1 MFTRAKLYLKM
12 RIKVVEQIEKYNM
25 LNSCE
30 AIVVGVSGGA
40 DSVCL
45 LFLLCEIITSNPK
58 YRNISIEVVH
68 VNHMIRDNAD
78 EDAAFVKSMC
88 ERLEQR
94 FGNSIVYH
102 LVKVDIPLM
111 ASTMKL
117 SCEEAGRMARYD
129 AFNKVAEGKNAVI
142 AVAHNANDRAET
154 MLFNMFRGS
163 RLRGL
168 RGIVPVSDN
177 IIRPLLDCTREE
189 IEKFA
194 AEEGLEFVTD
204 ETNLTDDYSRNK
216 IRHNILQYA
225 TQNINLSSVQN
236 LCNTAK
242 SIEKVQDFLDCHTR
256 IAVDNCVEEKEEKKV
271 VINLDKLKGEH
282 EYLTDAVLYEM
293 FAYVAQRKK
302 DISSVHIESIKKLIN
317 CEGSKTINLP
327 YEVMVKKEYS
337 RLYIYKGGE
346 SDCFCEKKG
355 KFNTR
360 VLESFSMN
368 DIPNDTYTKWFDYDK
383 IATAVDARFRQEGD
397 YLVINEEQNT
407 KTLKEYMINEKIPK
421 DQRDSIPILADGNHV
436 MWVVGYRISEYYKV
450 SENTGRVLEVNYV
463 RED

>member
-337 RLYIYKGGE
+337 RLYIYQGGE

-355 KFNTR
+355 KFRTR
-360 VLESFSMN
+360 ILESFSMN